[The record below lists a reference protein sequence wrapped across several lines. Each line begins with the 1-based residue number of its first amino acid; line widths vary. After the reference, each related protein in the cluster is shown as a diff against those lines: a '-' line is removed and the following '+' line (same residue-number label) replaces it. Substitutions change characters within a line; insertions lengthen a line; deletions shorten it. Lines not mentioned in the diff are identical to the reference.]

1 MVPSAKQRH
10 RSKPLRQLRTRSRS
24 NRLPTQTS
32 KAQQC
37 PRLRFSQRAQQQ
49 SRHGSRRW
57 PNSRLLR
64 KRELEPRHKLKR
76 RLTHRY
82 KRNSATNRSCNL
94 KLMPSN
100 KLLPRPVLT
109 LPKKSRPLSKQ
120 LLKQPSS
127 PSKSPK
133 RQSSSRK
140 TAKAP
145 RNNKHNRK
153 L

>member
-1 MVPSAKQRH
+1 MG
-10 RSKPLRQLRTRSRS
+10 
-24 NRLPTQTS
+24 RLPTQTS

-49 SRHGSRRW
+49 SRHGSKRW

-109 LPKKSRPLSKQ
+109 LPKKSRPPSKQ

-127 PSKSPK
+127 PSRLPK

-153 L
+153 PYRRNSH